1 MNDETRFLN
10 SVYQNSK
17 SIKYTMPRIH
27 HPSHQLITISRAQEA
42 MVFLAEVDSQL
53 KEVIEKIGPMT
64 IKLDPLE
71 TVFESLGTSIL
82 YQQLHGKAA
91 AKILERLKILFGSEI
106 DFPRPEQISAASED
120 QLMTVGLSRAKAKAI
135 KDLAEKTSAK
145 LIPDRARSDEMND
158 AELIEAFCQVRGI
171 GRWTAEMFLIFTLG
185 RLDVL
190 PIHDFGIR
198 KGFMR
203 VYRQSNMPTPKELE
217 KYGECWHPFRTAAA
231 WYLWR
236 SLELS

>member
-1 MNDETRFLN
+1 
-10 SVYQNSK
+10 
-17 SIKYTMPRIH
+17 MPRIH
-27 HPSHQLITISRAQEA
+27 HPSHQLITISKTQEA
-42 MVFLAEVDSQL
+42 MAFLAEVDPQL

-64 IKLDPLE
+64 VQLDPQE

-106 DFPRPEQISAASED
+106 DFPRPEQIGAVSEEH
-120 QLMTVGLSRAKAKAI
+120 LMTVGLSRAKAKAI
-135 KDLAEKTSAK
+135 KDLAEKT
-145 LIPDRARSDEMND
+145 LLNVIPDRERSHQISD

-171 GRWTAEMFLIFTLG
+171 GRWTVEMFLIFTLG

-190 PIHDFGIR
+190 PIHDFGVR
-198 KGFMR
+198 KGFMK
-203 VYRQSNMPTPKELE
+203 VYHQPDMPPPKELE
-217 KYGECWHPFRTAAA
+217 KYGERWHPFRTAAA

-236 SLELS
+236 SLDPS